1 MWYEYLYRVLSIVNY
16 IVLIIVALALLPQI
30 LYVLL
35 AFLKKKT
42 FPKSDK
48 KGRIAYIIPA
58 YKEEDVIY
66 DKVKNLI
73 GGQN

>member
-35 AFLKKKT
+35 AF
-42 FPKSDK
+42 
-48 KGRIAYIIPA
+48 
-58 YKEEDVIY
+58 
-66 DKVKNLI
+66 
-73 GGQN
+73 